1 MISECLCMPNKT
13 AFPFLVLK
21 KTINTSPIAPFFN
34 WPEYCSDFIYP
45 SKFVETWISLYIYIC
60 TYQIISQWF
69 MPFLTFSTLQ
79 SMLIFDL
86 RYWSQW
92 IWFVVTYHQYKTFVN
107 YGLDSMLKLV
117 LLFNF
122 ESGPHHNNSCQK
134 YIHNWFLKVNNYL
147 AFSLVQSM
155 VNFVTSRTPMT

>member
-21 KTINTSPIAPFFN
+21 KTINTSPIAPFLIDQN
-34 WPEYCSDFIYP
+34 IAQILY
-45 SKFVETWISLYIYIC
+45 TSLNLCKLESLSIYIC